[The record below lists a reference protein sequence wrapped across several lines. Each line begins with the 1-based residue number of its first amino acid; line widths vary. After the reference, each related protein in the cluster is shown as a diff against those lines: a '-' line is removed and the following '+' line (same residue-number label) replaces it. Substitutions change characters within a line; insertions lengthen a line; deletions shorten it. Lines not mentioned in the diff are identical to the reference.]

1 MYMLTQCNHFDSI
14 LDRPKY
20 FPLLYHKEPI
30 YWSRSHHSYPASTCH
45 FNLFQRPYLTDLF
58 MTSTVLSLALCAE
71 HFWCHSWLSFHLT
84 SITIRLQT
92 TQGRW
97 QFIYRGAVQWAINIK
112 SNKRNL
118 DLSIILP
125 VSTQNK
131 SSNAINCRL
140 LCNLDWPFFF
150 CYKGAASWCS
160 NQSKTV
166 IVAEF
171 GASWNVSIQLPDMV
185 STIKKKYLDQY
196 LMLDQPLE
204 RIQTN

>member
-1 MYMLTQCNHFDSI
+1 MDQLSAEIWAYWSLIN
-14 LDRPKY
+14 
-20 FPLLYHKEPI
+20 LLY
-30 YWSRSHHSYPASTCH
+30 YL
-45 FNLFQRPYLTDLF
+45 NLFQRPYLTDLF

-71 HFWCHSWLSFHLT
+71 HFWCHSWLSFYLT

-140 LCNLDWPFFF
+140 LCNLDWPFLF
-150 CYKGAASWCS
+150 CYIGAASWCS

-166 IVAEF
+166 IVADQF
-171 GASWNVSIQLPDMV
+171 RASWNVSSQLPDSV
-185 STIKKKYLDQY
+185 WAWLV
-196 LMLDQPLE
+196 
-204 RIQTN
+204 